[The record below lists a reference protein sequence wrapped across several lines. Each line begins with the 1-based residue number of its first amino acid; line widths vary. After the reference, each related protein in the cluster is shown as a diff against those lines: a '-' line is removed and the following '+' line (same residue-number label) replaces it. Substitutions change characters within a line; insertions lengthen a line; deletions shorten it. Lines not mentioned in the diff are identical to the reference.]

1 MSSSYRDGVYNIV
14 KVNFICE
21 KKEIKDYY
29 FTKRDKKA

>member
-14 KVNFICE
+14 KVNFIRE
-21 KKEIKDYY
+21 KKEIKDYN

>member
-14 KVNFICE
+14 NVNFIRE